1 MKASKK
7 FGAFVFFHYIYNHM
21 KLDSL
26 RTLVKEEL
34 SKKLNEE
41 YQDKFKMVGML
52 ITNIKKRPQK
62 EIFSDIRS
70 IPGITVASVKE
81 PMEYSEQ
88 NTEKFQ
94 SIMTV
99 KVDGHPWIVSSG
111 FDRSK
116 MEDIRKAILKV
127 EGVLSYNVN
136 SDNISAL

>member
-1 MKASKK
+1 
-7 FGAFVFFHYIYNHM
+7 M
-21 KLDSL
+21 KLNIL

-34 SKKLNEE
+34 NKRLNEE

-70 IPGITVASVKE
+70 LPGITVASAKE
-81 PMEYSEQ
+81 PMEYSQQ

-94 SIMTV
+94 TV
-99 KVDGHPWIVSSG
+99 LTIKVDGHPWITKGG

-127 EGVLSYNVN
+127 EGVLSFNVN
-136 SDNISAL
+136 PDNISTL

>member
-1 MKASKK
+1 
-7 FGAFVFFHYIYNHM
+7 M
-21 KLDSL
+21 KLNHL

-34 SKKLNEE
+34 NKKLNEE
-41 YQDKFKMVGML
+41 YQDKYKMVGML

-70 IPGITVASVKE
+70 LPGVTVASVKE

-88 NTEKFQ
+88 DTEKFQ
-94 SIMTV
+94 SIMTI
-99 KVDGHPWIVSSG
+99 KVDGHPWITKGG

-116 MEDIRKAILKV
+116 MEEIRKEILKV

-136 SDNISAL
+136 PDNISAL

>member
-1 MKASKK
+1 
-7 FGAFVFFHYIYNHM
+7 M
-21 KLDSL
+21 KLENL

-34 SKKLNEE
+34 SRKLNEE
-41 YQDKFKMVGML
+41 YQDKFKMVGMI

-70 IPGITVASVKE
+70 LPGITVASAKE

-94 SIMTV
+94 TV
-99 KVDGHPWIVSSG
+99 VTIKVDGHPWIVKGG

-116 MEDIRKAILKV
+116 MEEIRKEILKID
-127 EGVLSYNVN
+127 GVLSFNVN
-136 SDNISAL
+136 SDNITTL

>member
-1 MKASKK
+1 
-7 FGAFVFFHYIYNHM
+7 M
-21 KLDSL
+21 KLNHL

-34 SKKLNEE
+34 NKRLNEE

-70 IPGITVASVKE
+70 IPGVTVASVKE

-88 NTEKFQ
+88 DTEKFQ

-99 KVDGHPWIVSSG
+99 KVDGYPWITKGG

-116 MEDIRKAILKV
+116 MEEIRKAILKV
-127 EGVLSYNVN
+127 EGVLSYSVN
-136 SDNISAL
+136 PDNISTL

>member
-1 MKASKK
+1 
-7 FGAFVFFHYIYNHM
+7 M
-21 KLDSL
+21 KLNRL

-34 SKKLNEE
+34 SRKLNEE
-41 YQDKFKMVGML
+41 YQDKFKMVGMI

-70 IPGITVASVKE
+70 LPGITIASAKE

-94 SIMTV
+94 TILTV
-99 KVDGHPWIVSSG
+99 KVDGHPWIVKGG
-111 FDRSK
+111 FDRTK
-116 MEDIRKAILKV
+116 MEEIRKEILKI

-136 SDNISAL
+136 PDNITTL

>member
-1 MKASKK
+1 
-7 FGAFVFFHYIYNHM
+7 M
-21 KLDSL
+21 KLENL

-34 SKKLNEE
+34 SRKLNED

-70 IPGITVASVKE
+70 LPGITVASAKE
-81 PMEYSEQ
+81 PMDYSEQ

-94 SIMTV
+94 TIVTI
-99 KVDGHPWIVSSG
+99 KVDGYPWIVKGG

-116 MEDIRKAILKV
+116 MEEIRKEILKID
-127 EGVLSYNVN
+127 GVLSYNVN
-136 SDNISAL
+136 SDNITTL

>member
-1 MKASKK
+1 
-7 FGAFVFFHYIYNHM
+7 M
-21 KLDSL
+21 KLDNL

-34 SKKLNEE
+34 NKRLNEE
-41 YQDKFKMVGML
+41 YQDKFKMVGLL

-88 NTEKFQ
+88 NTERFQ

-99 KVDGHPWIVSSG
+99 KVDGYPWITKGG

-136 SDNISAL
+136 PDNITSL

>member
-1 MKASKK
+1 
-7 FGAFVFFHYIYNHM
+7 M
-21 KLDSL
+21 KLENL

-41 YQDKFKMVGML
+41 YQDKYKMVGMI

-70 IPGITVASVKE
+70 LPGITVASAKE
-81 PMEYSEQ
+81 PLEYSQQ

-94 SIMTV
+94 TILTI
-99 KVDGHPWIVSSG
+99 KVDGHPWIVKGG

-116 MEDIRKAILKV
+116 MEEIRKEILKI

-136 SDNISAL
+136 PDNITSL